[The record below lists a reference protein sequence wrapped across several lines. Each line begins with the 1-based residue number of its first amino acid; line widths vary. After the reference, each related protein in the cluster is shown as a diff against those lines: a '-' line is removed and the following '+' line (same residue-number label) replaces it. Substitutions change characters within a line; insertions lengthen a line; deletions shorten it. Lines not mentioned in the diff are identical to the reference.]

1 MRTLHKI
8 YLIILFL
15 MIVLPCL
22 SQAKYQINNK
32 IYYCYTPNENRVLA
46 LLLNDRLEYK
56 ELIIQKDARLELYKH
71 IIVTLEDNDKIKDEA
86 IYNLTTKFDK
96 QIELTNQYYD
106 SYVLANKKATRRRDA
121 LFISSATSIA
131 LLIALILL

>member
-1 MRTLHKI
+1 M
-8 YLIILFL
+8 
-15 MIVLPCL
+15 
-22 SQAKYQINNK
+22 
-32 IYYCYTPNENRVLA
+32 
-46 LLLNDRLEYK
+46 LLNDRLEYK

-71 IIVTLEDNDKIKDEA
+71 IIVTLEDNDKIKDET

-106 SYVLANKKATRRRDA
+106 LYVLADKKATRRRDA

-131 LLIALILL
+131 LIIALILL